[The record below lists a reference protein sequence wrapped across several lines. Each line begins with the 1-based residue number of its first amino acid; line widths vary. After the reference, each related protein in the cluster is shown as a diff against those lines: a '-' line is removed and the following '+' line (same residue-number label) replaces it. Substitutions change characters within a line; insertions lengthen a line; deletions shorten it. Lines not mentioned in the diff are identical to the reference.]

1 MEFAFIFA
9 QPKSKFNDH
18 ACDPKC
24 LNGLCPLIA
33 SRLFVSGQGA
43 FYIG

>member
-9 QPKSKFNDH
+9 QPKSNFNDH

-24 LNGLCPLIA
+24 LNGLCPLI
-33 SRLFVSGQGA
+33 VSCGCMGGQGA
-43 FYIG
+43 FT